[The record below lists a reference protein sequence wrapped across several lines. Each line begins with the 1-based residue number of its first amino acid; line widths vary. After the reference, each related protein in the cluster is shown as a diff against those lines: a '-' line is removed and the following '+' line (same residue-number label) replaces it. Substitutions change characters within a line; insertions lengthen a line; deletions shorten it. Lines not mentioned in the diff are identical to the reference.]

1 LERAA
6 TLGVEVET
14 TEKNLGVPGVLRS
27 GGGVL
32 IHEEKVLMHLGT
44 EEKDAAA
51 WVLDTGATSHMFGA
65 QVAFKDLNTAV
76 YDIVKFG
83 DDSEA

>member
-1 LERAA
+1 
-6 TLGVEVET
+6 
-14 TEKNLGVPGVLRS
+14 
-27 GGGVL
+27 
-32 IHEEKVLMHLGT
+32 VLMHLGT
-44 EEKDAAA
+44 EEEKDAAA

-76 YDIVKFG
+76 YGIVKFG